1 MRNMCY
7 NISEKRKIT
16 TRIVKSFQIIVEVET
31 DAQVNFAAGKTNEK
45 VGRLRKKE
53 EICLR
58 RTRFSRNVTT
68 QAKRRSFAEGKG
80 GLTMI
85 LQRSVL
91 CDYKKI
97 V

>member
-58 RTRFSRNVTT
+58 RTGFSRNV
-68 QAKRRSFAEGKG
+68 QRRQNEEVLRKEKEGK
-80 GLTMI
+80 L
-85 LQRSVL
+85 
-91 CDYKKI
+91 
-97 V
+97 